1 MCPNDGAG
9 EENAMADEPDG
20 EHDVERRVK
29 EIQDRHRGRVHWH
42 VSKHTAELAI
52 EAIEPETR
60 RTRRS
65 AGGKS
70 RRRKKH
76 KRLL

>member
-1 MCPNDGAG
+1 MCPNEGAG
-9 EENAMADEPDG
+9 EENAMGERTGEGDG
-20 EHDVERRVK
+20 VERRLK

-52 EAIEPETR
+52 GAIEPPPKR
-60 RTRRS
+60 PRKR
-65 AGGKS
+65 ANGKS

>member
-1 MCPNDGAG
+1 MVDQPEDS
-9 EENAMADEPDG
+9 
-20 EHDVERRVK
+20 DVEQRVK
-29 EIQDRHRGRVHWH
+29 EIQDRHRGRVNWH

-52 EAIEPETR
+52 EAIEPTA
-60 RTRRS
+60 RRS
-65 AGGKS
+65 RKKSASGKS

>member
-1 MCPNDGAG
+1 MGAG
-9 EENAMADEPDG
+9 EESAMADQPD
-20 EHDVERRVK
+20 EHNDIERRVK
-29 EIQDRHRGRVHWH
+29 EIQDRHRGRVHWT

-52 EAIEPETR
+52 GAIEPEAKR
-60 RTRRS
+60 PRK
-65 AGGKS
+65 APGGKS

>member
-1 MCPNDGAG
+1 MMDEPNDVGGPGDAGASG
-9 EENAMADEPDG
+9 E
-20 EHDVERRVK
+20 VEERLK
-29 EIQDRHRGRVHWH
+29 EIRHRHRGRVHWH

-52 EAIEPETR
+52 EAIETEPKR
-60 RTRRS
+60 PRRS
-65 AGGKS
+65 AGGKT

>member
-1 MCPNDGAG
+1 
-9 EENAMADEPDG
+9 MADEPG
-20 EHDVERRVK
+20 EVDDVERRLK
-29 EIQDRHRGRVHWH
+29 EIRTRHRGRVHWH

-52 EAIEPETR
+52 GALAPGEKRPR
-60 RTRRS
+60 RP